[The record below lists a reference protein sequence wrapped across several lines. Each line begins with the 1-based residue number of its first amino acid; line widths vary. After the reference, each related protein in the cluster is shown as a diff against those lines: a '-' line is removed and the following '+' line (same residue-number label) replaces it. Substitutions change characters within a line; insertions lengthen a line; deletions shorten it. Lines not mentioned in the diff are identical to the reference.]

1 MQKII
6 FFSVIDGVADA
17 FPVAPARE
25 FKFDWV
31 ANVKNSYKSKIEK
44 HKHSRVAHLARCP
57 GIFDLLNTGYIV
69 PMPWDIAI
77 ETNGDLQN
85 FKWHGPTW
93 DLENLFNKNN
103 SSQGECLISG
113 QLANGIDEYLP
124 SPPDTLNVILKIN
137 LPWNVIVPP
146 GMKFMMIPIPYPDGF
161 EFEQVIGILDPAV
174 SSEINL
180 QLRWKVTNGIH
191 TIKAGTPMCQ
201 LIPIT
206 DEKFQLEVRNATDKD
221 KQWLLTRRYLNSC
234 TFFKN
239 RIMISRTYNNF
250 YNSIDNVKDLF
261 KKLFGIK
268 KD

>member
-1 MQKII
+1 MRKII
-6 FFSVIDGVADA
+6 FFSIIDGVADA
-17 FPVAPARE
+17 FPVAAARE

-31 ANVKNSYKSKIEK
+31 AAVKNSYKSKMEK
-44 HKHSRVAHLARCP
+44 NKHLRFTHLARCP

-69 PMPWDIAI
+69 PMPWDFSI

-85 FKWHGPTW
+85 YKWYMPDGA
-93 DLENLFNKNN
+93 LEHLFNTNTHA
-103 SSQGECLISG
+103 QGSMIVG
-113 QLANGIDEYLP
+113 QTATGIDEFLP
-124 SPPDTLNVILKIN
+124 SPPDTLNVILKIIT
-137 LPWNVIVPP
+137 PWNVIAPP
-146 GMKFMMIPIPYPDGF
+146 GVKFMMIPIPYPDSF

-201 LIPIT
+201 LVPMT
-206 DEKFQLEVRNATDKD
+206 DEKFQLAVRNATDKD
-221 KQWLLTRRYLNSC
+221 KQWVLKHRYLNGC

-239 RIMISRTYNNF
+239 RNMLSRTYHNF
-250 YNSIDNVKDLF
+250 YNKIDNVKDLF
-261 KKLFGIK
+261 KKLFGSR